1 MKNTQIIKSIISC
14 RDKNIYMS
22 DSIALKSMDRRTC
35 IFLWVLPIV
44 ILIFIQLLVLVLYGN
59 FIVQM
64 SAYFFNAVPDNYT
77 MGEGTIVSVNKY
89 HRGCTGK
96 IRVYYDPFITHV
108 YVKDPN
114 LSCFSSEGDTVRFI
128 YPNDASIKILI
139 TDGHADFTLLYIFFA
154 FCILCYGPFLL
165 KIYYLVRIRIRYL
178 NTVKSQRICP
188 LRLKLER
195 YKNFYERNDDAR
207 SQLSMIT
214 ELGSDKKKLWL
225 FVQKDQLC
233 FSESRF
239 ETLAIHTGLCNQ
251 NVSKV
256 CHIYG
261 IRENELRK
269 FAGLPTVSTSGKE
282 RERRIYFAGPWIKP
296 DECPKENMD
305 IWFTEGGS
313 YDYFLTP
320 SDVNGF
326 DKLFGKHAEK
336 KTYTSKKQHTL
347 RS

>member
-1 MKNTQIIKSIISC
+1 MFG
-14 RDKNIYMS
+14 D
-22 DSIALKSMDRRTC
+22 
-35 IFLWVLPIV
+35 IFGRCVYGVVELLWKV
-44 ILIFIQLLVLVLYGN
+44 
-59 FIVQM
+59 
-64 SAYFFNAVPDNYT
+64 
-77 MGEGTIVSVNKY
+77 
-89 HRGCTGK
+89 K
-96 IRVYYDPFITHV
+96 I
-108 YVKDPN
+108 
-114 LSCFSSEGDTVRFI
+114 
-128 YPNDASIKILI
+128 
-139 TDGHADFTLLYIFFA
+139 
-154 FCILCYGPFLL
+154 
-165 KIYYLVRIRIRYL
+165 
-178 NTVKSQRICP
+178 
-188 LRLKLER
+188 
-195 YKNFYERNDDAR
+195 
-207 SQLSMIT
+207 
-214 ELGSDKKKLWL
+214 

-305 IWFTEGGS
+305 IWFTDGGS

-347 RS
+347 RSWCYPSLSIWRRRIFILSNHNLISRLFTVAARK